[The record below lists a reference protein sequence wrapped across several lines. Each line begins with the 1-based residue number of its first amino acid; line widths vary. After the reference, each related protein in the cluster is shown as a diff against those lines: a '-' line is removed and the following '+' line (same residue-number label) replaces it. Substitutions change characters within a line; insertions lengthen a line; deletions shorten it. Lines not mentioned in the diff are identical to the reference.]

1 MDNIPKILPEITFIA
16 EDEKGYELLC
26 NRVQKMPLDAVVLE
40 ATARKK
46 FKEITIGL
54 REYRE
59 NWYLEEVLNDFMPL
73 MPFWNDGD
81 FIEFFKQYKIR
92 LRMCIVIHQFG
103 TYPGMTVDNKVLNL
117 LNKFNGDLDF
127 DIYSM

>member
-1 MDNIPKILPEITFIA
+1 MDRIPKILSNITFIA
-16 EDEKGYELLC
+16 EDEKSYELLC
-26 NRVQKMPLDAVVLE
+26 NRINEMPLDCAVLKVK
-40 ATARKK
+40 TNNK
-46 FKEITIGL
+46 FKEITIGFC
-54 REYRE
+54 EYRE
-59 NWYLEEVLNDFMPL
+59 NWYLEEVLNEFMPL

-92 LRMCIVIHQFG
+92 LMMCIVIHQFG
-103 TYPGMTVDNKVLNL
+103 TYPAVTVDHKVLNL